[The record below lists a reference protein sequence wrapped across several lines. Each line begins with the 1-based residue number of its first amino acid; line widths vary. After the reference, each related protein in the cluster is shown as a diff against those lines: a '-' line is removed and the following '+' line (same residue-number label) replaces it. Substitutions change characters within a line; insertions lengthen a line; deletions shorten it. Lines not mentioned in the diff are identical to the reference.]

1 MSSHSHSV
9 TSHSV
14 TSKAI
19 KIDVQASSNGPH
31 AGVSEPV
38 IVLPDTKAE
47 SGCCGS
53 TPAPASATEQ
63 TTRPAPNLR
72 RLWQRADKAWL
83 AIGLIP
89 LLLAL
94 LDPAQ
99 VIPALRFAGGAIL
112 RTGMFIAGAV
122 LAVAW
127 LRATGAEALLSR
139 AFTGRESR
147 MILFGALVG
156 GLAPFCSCEVI
167 PFISALLAVGAP
179 LSAVMAF
186 WLASPLMDPAMFLIT
201 AGTLGT
207 GFAVAK
213 TVAAVALGLGGGL
226 LVKACAGSRLFADP
240 LKAQP
245 VAGSCSSACATACD
259 TGPSTGR
266 PEWAFWRTPVRL
278 RTFRDTAVGNAL
290 FLVKWLSLAY
300 LVEALM
306 LEYVPAEVIA
316 SVLGGDG
323 LWPILLGAVVGA
335 PAYLN
340 GFATVPLVEAL
351 LAQGMS
357 NGAAMSFVIAGG
369 VSCIPAAIA
378 VWALVKRR
386 VFGAYLG
393 IALAGSV
400 LAGIAWSVIA

>member
-1 MSSHSHSV
+1 M
-9 TSHSV
+9 TR
-14 TSKAI
+14 A
-19 KIDVQASSNGPH
+19 
-31 AGVSEPV
+31 
-38 IVLPDTKAE
+38 
-47 SGCCGS
+47 
-53 TPAPASATEQ
+53 APT
-63 TTRPAPNLR
+63 LR

-83 AIGLIP
+83 AIGAIP

-99 VIPALRFAGGAIL
+99 VVPALRFAGGAIL
-112 RTGMFIAGAV
+112 HTGMFIAGAV

-147 MILFGALVG
+147 MILLGALVG
-156 GLAPFCSCEVI
+156 ALAPFCSCEVI

-201 AGTLGT
+201 AGTLGS

-213 TVAAVALGLGGGL
+213 TVAAVGLGLGGGM
-226 LVKACAGSRLFADP
+226 LVKALAGSNLFADP

-245 VAGSCSSACATACD
+245 AAGTGSCAPGCATAC
-259 TGPSTGR
+259 GPEPAAGR
-266 PEWAFWRTPVRL
+266 PQWAFWRSRERL
-278 RTFRDTAVGNAL
+278 LTFRDTAAGNAL
-290 FLVKWLSLAY
+290 FLLKWLLLAY

-306 LEYVPAEVIA
+306 LEYVPPEVVA
-316 SVLGGDG
+316 TVLGGEG
-323 LWPILLGAVVGA
+323 LWPILLGAIVGA

-340 GFATVPLVEAL
+340 GFATVPLVDAL

-386 VFGAYLG
+386 VFAAYLG
-393 IALAGSV
+393 IAFVGSILAG
-400 LAGIAWSVIA
+400 LAWSVIA

>member
-1 MSSHSHSV
+1 MSSTQGHSV
-9 TSHSV
+9 APETMK
-14 TSKAI
+14 TGALG
-19 KIDVQASSNGPH
+19 SSAGP
-31 AGVSEPV
+31 GFPV
-38 IVLPDTKAE
+38 VVLSDAPAE

-53 TPAPASATEQ
+53 APTPASSAKQ
-63 TTRPAPNLR
+63 AVRPGAHLR

-99 VIPALRFAGGAIL
+99 VLPALRSAGGAIL
-112 RTGMFIAGAV
+112 HTGMFIAGAV

-139 AFTGRESR
+139 AFTGRETR
-147 MILFGALVG
+147 MILLGALVG

-213 TVAAVALGLGGGL
+213 TVAAVGLGLGGGM
-226 LVKACAGSRLFADP
+226 LVKALAGSNLFADP

-245 VAGSCSSACATACD
+245 ASGSCAPGCGPEPSA
-259 TGPSTGR
+259 GR
-266 PEWAFWRTPVRL
+266 SQWAFWRSRERL
-278 RTFRDTAVGNAL
+278 LVFRDTAARNAL
-290 FLVKWLSLAY
+290 FLLKWLLLAY

-306 LEYVPAEVIA
+306 LQYVPPEVIA
-316 SVLGGDG
+316 MVLGGEG
-323 LWPILLGAVVGA
+323 LWPILLGAIVGA

-340 GFATVPLVEAL
+340 GFATVPLVDAL

-386 VFGAYLG
+386 VFAAYLG
-393 IALAGSV
+393 IAFAGSILAG
-400 LAGIAWSVIA
+400 LAWSEIA